1 MEVAREMVQKH
12 DYPIQRG
19 REVCATMMQGWRRTS
34 KRCRPGPAVL
44 ALVMT
49 VTLLRAGAAAAAGSS
64 VGVVDF
70 YAPSPLPLIG
80 SVIPER
86 TAADELS
93 AFLARA
99 GNGVTVVPR
108 ATVVQA
114 ERTMGWR
121 EQDALKFDRLSA
133 LARAAGADRLVV
145 GWIRT
150 LNLGGAGNEPRVPSG
165 NGMRLAQAAVVV
177 QVFDAGQGRLVAER
191 SAAGTAIG
199 VVPEVLVR
207 DVLRNAIA
215 PAVPWLVTQLT
226 PASVRVRPGCC
237 G

>member
-1 MEVAREMVQKH
+1 M
-12 DYPIQRG
+12 
-19 REVCATMMQGWRRTS
+19 
-34 KRCRPGPAVL
+34 RCRPGPVAL
-44 ALVMT
+44 ALVMA
-49 VTLLRAGAAAAAGSS
+49 VTLLRAGTAAAAAGT
-64 VGVVDF
+64 VGVVDL
-70 YAPSPLPLIG
+70 YAPSPLAVIG

-108 ATVVQA
+108 ATVAQA
-114 ERTMGWR
+114 ERAMGWR
-121 EQDALKFDRLSA
+121 EQDALSFDRLSA

-150 LNLGGAGNEPRVPSG
+150 LSMGGAGSEPMVPDG
-165 NGMRLAQAAVVV
+165 NGVRLAQAAVVV
-177 QVFDAGQGRLVAER
+177 QVFDAGQGRIVAER

-207 DVLRNAIA
+207 DVLRNALA
-215 PAVPWLVTQLT
+215 PAVPWLVTQLA
-226 PASVRVRPGCC
+226 PASERVRPGCC